1 MKQIHIIVQGRVQGI
16 FFRDSVR
23 REAAQLGL
31 KGYVKN
37 TNQDVE
43 VVAQGDG
50 KQIEKLVMFCHKGPP
65 VARVDKVDFKYEE
78 IEKIFNS
85 FDVKY

>member
-1 MKQIHIIVQGRVQGI
+1 MKQIHIIVEGRVQGV
-16 FFRDSVR
+16 FFRDTIR
-23 REAAQLGL
+23 REAAQIGL

-37 TNQDVE
+37 THQDVE
-43 VVAQGDG
+43 IVAQGDE

-65 VARVDKVDFKYEE
+65 ASRVDKVDFKYEE